1 LACSIA
7 DPTYNLADGG
17 RRVNQKQE
25 EMIMKISVTF
35 RNAEGEDWQKEYVE
49 ERLNKLKRYIDN
61 PVDAHVILSVEK
73 FRNSAEINLMAN
85 GLNINSKEEEKDM
98 HLAIDNAIE
107 KIERQLKKHKEKI
120 RGFKGNHSRSE
131 ETDGELA
138 GEEGDESPESK
149 VVETRKIVLKPMSI
163 EDAVMEMETS
173 KNRFVIYRDSST
185 ENVNVIY
192 RREDGKFALMEIS
205 R

>member
-1 LACSIA
+1 
-7 DPTYNLADGG
+7 
-17 RRVNQKQE
+17 
-25 EMIMKISVTF
+25 MKISVTF

-61 PVDAHVILSVEK
+61 PVDARVILSVEK
-73 FRNSAEINLMAN
+73 FRNSAEINLLAN
-85 GLNINSKEEEKDM
+85 GLNINSKEEDKDM

-120 RGFKGNHSRSE
+120 RGFKANHARSGAAE
-131 ETDGELA
+131 GELA
-138 GEEGDESPESK
+138 GEEGDESPEAK
-149 VVETRKIVLKPMSI
+149 VVETRKVVLKPMSI

-173 KNRFVIYRDSST
+173 KNRFVIYRDIST

-192 RREDGKFALMEIS
+192 RREDGKFALMEIN

>member
-1 LACSIA
+1 
-7 DPTYNLADGG
+7 
-17 RRVNQKQE
+17 
-25 EMIMKISVTF
+25 MKISVTF
-35 RNAEGEDWQKEYVE
+35 RNSEGENWQKEYVE

-73 FRNSAEINLMAN
+73 FRNSAEINLTAN

-120 RGFKGNHSRSE
+120 RGFKGNHGPRESA
-131 ETDGELA
+131 DGEAA
-138 GEEGDESPESK
+138 GDEGDGSPQSK

-173 KNRFVIYRDSST
+173 KNRFVIYLDSFT

-192 RREDGKFALMEIS
+192 RRDDGRFALMEIS